1 MDNLTQKI
9 LNENEVENENEKENN
24 SNENILKQN
33 NESNIED
40 NLKQKKLSAI
50 DVLKNSLI
58 KKAQGFMVEEVTKE
72 FVKEDDK
79 LVLHKKKVSTKEF
92 PPDSTAI
99 KFLLELEKFNTNEFS
114 LLSDEQLKQEKDRL
128 LNLLKEEENGN

>member
-1 MDNLTQKI
+1 MDNLTQKTLKQDEFENKLKFNNANV
-9 LNENEVENENEKENN
+9 LNKESDIKPEENLNKQI
-24 SNENILKQN
+24 SSIDILK
-33 NESNIED
+33 S
-40 NLKQKKLSAI
+40 
-50 DVLKNSLI
+50 SLI

-128 LNLLKEEENGN
+128 LNLLKEEDNGN

>member
-1 MDNLTQKI
+1 MDNLTQKTLKQDEFENKLQ
-9 LNENEVENENEKENN
+9 LNKNNVLNKESDIETEENLNKQI
-24 SNENILKQN
+24 SSIDILK
-33 NESNIED
+33 S
-40 NLKQKKLSAI
+40 
-50 DVLKNSLI
+50 SLI

-128 LNLLKEEENGN
+128 LNLLKEEDNGN

>member
-1 MDNLTQKI
+1 MDNLTQKT
-9 LNENEVENENEKENN
+9 
-24 SNENILKQN
+24 LKQN
-33 NESNIED
+33 EFED
-40 NLKQKKLSAI
+40 KLQLNKNNVLKQGSDIEPEENLNKQISSI
-50 DVLKNSLI
+50 DILKSSLI

-128 LNLLKEEENGN
+128 LNLLKEEDNGN

>member
-1 MDNLTQKI
+1 MDNLTQKTLKQDEFENKLKFNNTNV
-9 LNENEVENENEKENN
+9 LNKESDIKPEENLNKQT
-24 SNENILKQN
+24 SSIDILK
-33 NESNIED
+33 S
-40 NLKQKKLSAI
+40 
-50 DVLKNSLI
+50 SLI

-128 LNLLKEEENGN
+128 LNLLKEEDNGN

>member
-1 MDNLTQKI
+1 MDNLTQKTLKQDEFENKLKFNNTNV
-9 LNENEVENENEKENN
+9 LNKESDIKPEENLNKQI
-24 SNENILKQN
+24 SSIDILK
-33 NESNIED
+33 S
-40 NLKQKKLSAI
+40 
-50 DVLKNSLI
+50 SLI

-99 KFLLELEKFNTNEFS
+99 KFLLELEKFNANEFS

-128 LNLLKEEENGN
+128 LNLLKEEDNGN